1 MILRQFPDLQWLK
14 SQIARNFAAR
24 RAYNNQPL
32 DNEGFPSV
40 IINTTVNETFRP
52 NVTGPISLFLNIQ
65 GASRC
70 KVDNHEV
77 EINEDFYFISN
88 RFQPYSLSI
97 DSKKPVET
105 FNIHIGEK
113 FSEGVLSAMINPA
126 DKLLNDSPQAQVAT
140 VAFYNK
146 LYRKDKQFH
155 QLVQALRNHRQGEF
169 FDKMLFEEQ
178 MESLLVYLLHQHR
191 NVLRKAEQLPA
202 MKLSTRLEL
211 YKRLSMATDHIH
223 SSGSANIDLDQLAA
237 SACLSKYHFL
247 RLFRQ
252 AYGVSPYQYIQT
264 LRMETARR
272 LLKDPSLPVQDI
284 AEALGFDNSN
294 SFSRLFRQRTGMYP
308 SQYRAA
314 IN

>member
-24 RAYNNQPL
+24 RGYNNQPL

-40 IINTTVNETFRP
+40 IINTTVKETFRP
-52 NVTGPISLFLNIQ
+52 DVTGPISLFLNMQ

-70 KVDNHEV
+70 KVDSHEV

-88 RFQPYSLSI
+88 RFQPYTLSI

-113 FSEGVLSAMINPA
+113 FSEGVLSAMTNPA
-126 DKLLNDSPQAQVAT
+126 DKLLNDGPQARIPT
-140 VAFYNK
+140 VAFFNR
-146 LYRKDKQFH
+146 LYRKDKQFN
-155 QLVQALRNHRQGEF
+155 QLVQALYNHQKDESF
-169 FDKMLFEEQ
+169 NKMLFEEQ
-178 MESLLVYLLHQHR
+178 MEALLVYLLHQHR

-211 YKRLSMATDHIH
+211 YKRLSMATDQIH
-223 SSGSANIDLDQLAA
+223 SCGSANIDLDQLAA

-252 AYGVSPYQYIQT
+252 AYGVSPYQYIQS
-264 LRMETARR
+264 LRMERATH
-272 LLKDPSLPVQDI
+272 LLKDASLPVQDI
-284 AEALGFDNSN
+284 ADALGFDNSN

-308 SQYRAA
+308 SQYRTA